1 MTQSTMMAAPV
12 PPSAGESVQLLVAPV
27 VTNDPSPDI
36 ALFAEVDAILCEA
49 AATLRRRPA
58 PPAIGCALDEPRCAG
73 RPWHSHTPR
82 PRNAPATR
90 VYPMQRSPPQ
100 RRDPTALLM
109 IHPAEAR

>member
-58 PPAIGCALDEPRCAG
+58 PPAIGCALDEPGALVGRGIRTHRDRGMPPRRGCTRCSAVL
-73 RPWHSHTPR
+73 RS
-82 PRNAPATR
+82 AAT
-90 VYPMQRSPPQ
+90 QQ
-100 RRDPTALLM
+100 
-109 IHPAEAR
+109 HC